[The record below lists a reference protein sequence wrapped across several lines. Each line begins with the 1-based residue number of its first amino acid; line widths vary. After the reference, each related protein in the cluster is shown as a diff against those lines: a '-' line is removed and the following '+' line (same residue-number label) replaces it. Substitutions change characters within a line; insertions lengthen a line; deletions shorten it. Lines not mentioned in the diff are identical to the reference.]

1 MLLVN
6 SGTLNV
12 VTVQKDDIIK
22 RLISEKIIKDEYA
35 CYSDPNAP
43 GMVFIEINECYGDIE
58 MLLANIAKEF
68 KDKDVLINGQIS
80 YSGDYAGIY
89 EIINGDLKQYS
100 EEEWTLKEALKQ
112 EEIIGKPLAEQL
124 CTKIKSVQMIA
135 GLPVTANIA
144 LEEILKLISEK
155 GNL

>member
-1 MLLVN
+1 MRVN

-12 VTVQKDDIIK
+12 ATVQKDDVIK
-22 RLISEKIIKDEYA
+22 RLISEEIIKNTRA
-35 CYSDPNAP
+35 CYTEPDFPDLT
-43 GMVFIEINECYGDIE
+43 FIEVEECYGNIE
-58 MLLANIAKEF
+58 RSLLNIAKEF
-68 KDKDVLINGQIS
+68 KDYDILINGQIF
-80 YSGDYAGIY
+80 YRGDIYAGVY

-100 EEEWTLKEALKQ
+100 DKEWTLKEALKS
-112 EEIIGKPLAEQL
+112 EEIIGRPLAEQL

-144 LEEILKLISEK
+144 LGEILKLISEK

>member
-6 SGTLNV
+6 SGILYV
-12 VTVQKDDIIK
+12 PTVQEDDVIK
-22 RLISEKIIKDEYA
+22 RLISEEIIKDEYA
-35 CYSDPNAP
+35 CYSDPSAP
-43 GMVFIEINECYGDIE
+43 DVTFIDVNECYGDIE
-58 MLLANIAKEF
+58 MPLANIAKEF
-68 KDKDVLINGQIS
+68 KDKGVLINGQVS
-80 YSGDYAGIY
+80 YSGDYDGMY
-89 EIINGDLKQYS
+89 EIINGELKQYS

-124 CTKIKSVQMIA
+124 CTKIKSVQMIT

-144 LEEILKLISEK
+144 LGEILKLISEK

>member
-6 SGTLNV
+6 SGILNV
-12 VTVQKDDIIK
+12 PTVQKDDVIK
-22 RLISEKIIKDEYA
+22 RLISEEIIKDESA
-35 CYSDPNAP
+35 CYSDSNVPDVA
-43 GMVFIEINECYGDIE
+43 FIEVDECYGDIE
-58 MLLANIAKEF
+58 MSLGNIAKEF
-68 KDKDVLINGQIS
+68 KDKAILINGQIS
-80 YSGDYAGIY
+80 YSGDYAGMY

>member
-1 MLLVN
+1 MDR
-6 SGTLNV
+6 SHT
-12 VTVQKDDIIK
+12 
-22 RLISEKIIKDEYA
+22 
-35 CYSDPNAP
+35 
-43 GMVFIEINECYGDIE
+43 
-58 MLLANIAKEF
+58 
-68 KDKDVLINGQIS
+68 
-80 YSGDYAGIY
+80 GDYAGMY